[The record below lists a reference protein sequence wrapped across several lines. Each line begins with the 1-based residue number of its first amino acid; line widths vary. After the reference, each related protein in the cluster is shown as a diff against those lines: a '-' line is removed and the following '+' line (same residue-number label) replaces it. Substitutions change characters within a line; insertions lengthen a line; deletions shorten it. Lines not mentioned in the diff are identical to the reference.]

1 MHPVLFEVGG
11 VTIYSYGFM
20 IALGSIAGVAYMAV
34 QGKRDVGI
42 TFDQANTL
50 FLLIFLSAYL
60 GGKVFLFFEDPS
72 FYAAHPKQLLTGRGF
87 VFYGS
92 FLFAVPVMVFYFRK
106 QRIPTYAMLDVMA
119 VTTCLVHMFGR
130 IGCFLAGCC
139 YGLPAD
145 TPWSVVFTSPVCQAD
160 PLNTPLHPSQLYEAS
175 YIFLVMVVLLVL
187 RRRKKFYGQLFLV
200 YLLLYAIGRFGLEY
214 FRGDLQRGFLFGS
227 WLSHSQFIAA
237 AIFAFVLLV
246 YWRLSRRN
254 RVSTHPGPI

>member
-92 FLFAVPVMVFYFRK
+92 FLFAGPVNGFYFRN
-106 QRIPTYAMLDVMA
+106 QRITKYDKIDLMA
-119 VTTCLVHMFGR
+119 
-130 IGCFLAGCC
+130 
-139 YGLPAD
+139 
-145 TPWSVVFTSPVCQAD
+145 
-160 PLNTPLHPSQLYEAS
+160 LNTFH
-175 YIFLVMVVLLVL
+175 V
-187 RRRKKFYGQLFLV
+187 KKF
-200 YLLLYAIGRFGLEY
+200 
-214 FRGDLQRGFLFGS
+214 
-227 WLSHSQFIAA
+227 
-237 AIFAFVLLV
+237 
-246 YWRLSRRN
+246 
-254 RVSTHPGPI
+254 